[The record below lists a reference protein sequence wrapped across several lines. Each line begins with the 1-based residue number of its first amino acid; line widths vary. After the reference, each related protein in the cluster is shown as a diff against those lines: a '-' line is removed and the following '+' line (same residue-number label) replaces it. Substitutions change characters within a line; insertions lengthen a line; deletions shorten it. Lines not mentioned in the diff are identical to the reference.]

1 MFHSTCANARTSLE
15 TPCRSLIH
23 SIDLPSES
31 DLPNK
36 YPRLLDSAC
45 ACGLVDHSQVAISD
59 PAAEFLAVAFAFR
72 CARPHGFNLSLPRH
86 LSLLLLLLPIDS
98 ICGRSHCLKTPIY
111 NSAVPNG
118 PFVPLSTKNL
128 DLYALLNGRRKFRE
142 TVLNDIG
149 QTCLSEGQATRPT
162 AILSHLHLLSPS
174 QVPSADSPS

>member
-1 MFHSTCANARTSLE
+1 
-15 TPCRSLIH
+15 
-23 SIDLPSES
+23 
-31 DLPNK
+31 
-36 YPRLLDSAC
+36 LDSAC

-128 DLYALLNGRRKFRE
+128 DLYALLNGRRNLGKRFSTTSAKHASQKVKQLGRRPFCHIFTFFLPLKYQAPIPPLKQE
-142 TVLNDIG
+142 KEPTLRCVAVINSSLVI
-149 QTCLSEGQATRPT
+149 TITASIPFTFSE
-162 AILSHLHLLSPS
+162 SC
-174 QVPSADSPS
+174 